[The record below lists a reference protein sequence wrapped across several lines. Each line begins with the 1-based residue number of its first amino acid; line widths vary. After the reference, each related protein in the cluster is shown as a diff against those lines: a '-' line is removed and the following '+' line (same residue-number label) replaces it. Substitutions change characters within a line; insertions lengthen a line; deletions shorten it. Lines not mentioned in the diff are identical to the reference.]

1 MANVKEKALDM
12 SLDLAMGY
20 LEKDPEENLPRL
32 MAMARRLMPGQEYKA
47 KLDQFD
53 RVISDKDDNMH
64 KLLVS
69 LFTDIDS
76 EVRKTCVRNFILNAF
91 YKWSRSRNANEER
104 YGCSIP
110 WTILIDPTSACNLK
124 CTGCWA
130 AEYGN
135 RLNLSGE
142 TLDGLISQAE
152 ALDMHFFLYSGGEPL
167 VKKDL
172 IIEMCSRHPD
182 SVFSCFTNGTLI
194 DEDFAREMLRVKNF
208 VPAISVEGFGEATDS
223 RRGNGTFD
231 KVVEATCENELVA
244 PIVQDQGGRFT
255 KVVLFSRIPF
265 ELTTKADRI
274 RTCYMQAC
282 LAYVNFSV
290 IGNSDV
296 RRAFGLGDNK
306 SQATRIIKDTLA
318 AGLIKP
324 VDSAA
329 APRYVRYIPFWG

>member
-32 MAMARRLMPGQEYKA
+32 MAMARRLMPDQEYKA

-91 YKWSRSRNANEER
+91 YKWSKSRSANEER

-231 KVVEATCENELVA
+231 KVVEAARILRENRL
-244 PIVQDQGGRFT
+244 PFG
-255 KVVLFSRIPF
+255 FS
-265 ELTTKADRI
+265 
-274 RTCYMQAC
+274 TCYTSANC
-282 LAYVNFSV
+282 SV
-290 IGNSDV
+290 IDSLILPRNSSSEET
-296 RRAFGLGDNK
+296 AFSPTILSKN
-306 SQATRIIKDTLA
+306 S
-318 AGLIKP
+318 
-324 VDSAA
+324 
-329 APRYVRYIPFWG
+329 